1 MENGGGLKQHDLE
14 GTRINQV
21 LLLLLDPKL
30 RNSFGEKVVFRENCR
45 PTIFSGKLGWEM
57 DY

>member
-1 MENGGGLKQHDLE
+1 MENGGGLEQHDLE

-30 RNSFGEKVVFRENCR
+30 RNSFGEKVVFRENGR
-45 PTIFSGKLGWEM
+45 PAIFSGKLCW
-57 DY
+57 